1 MQEIFHQ
8 NREGTSQTND
18 ESGRGTAVTTYDEP
32 APANAS
38 QEQDQGQATNEEA
51 KSTEIMWTHRT

>member
-51 KSTEIMWTHRT
+51 KSTEIM